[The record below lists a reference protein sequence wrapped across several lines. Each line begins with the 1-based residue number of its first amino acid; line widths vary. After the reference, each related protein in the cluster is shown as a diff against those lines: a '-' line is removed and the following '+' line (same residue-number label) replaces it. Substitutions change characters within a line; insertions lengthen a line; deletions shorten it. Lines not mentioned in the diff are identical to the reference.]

1 MSSLSGA
8 PQSPVPKEKPLELT
22 ALYDGALKA
31 GAAGGPSV
39 PLLHATGGMG
49 VQSTSSPQSDMLDLD
64 GVDRVG
70 AGVLLKGF
78 DGRIGCQDV
87 KCMLHGGSIRKKSES
102 TYQATTFLTQIM

>member
-1 MSSLSGA
+1 MSSLSGV
-8 PQSPVPKEKPLELT
+8 PQSPVLNEKLPELT

-39 PLLHATGGMG
+39 PLLHATGGIG
-49 VQSTSSPQSDMLDLD
+49 VLSTSSPQSDMLDLD

-78 DGRIGCQDV
+78 DGRIGCQMYNVCYMED
-87 KCMLHGGSIRKKSES
+87 R
-102 TYQATTFLTQIM
+102 

>member
-8 PQSPVPKEKPLELT
+8 PQSPVPKEKPPELT
-22 ALYDGALKA
+22 ALNDGALKA

-78 DGRIGCQDV
+78 DGRIGCLKMSNVCYMED
-87 KCMLHGGSIRKKSES
+87 R
-102 TYQATTFLTQIM
+102 